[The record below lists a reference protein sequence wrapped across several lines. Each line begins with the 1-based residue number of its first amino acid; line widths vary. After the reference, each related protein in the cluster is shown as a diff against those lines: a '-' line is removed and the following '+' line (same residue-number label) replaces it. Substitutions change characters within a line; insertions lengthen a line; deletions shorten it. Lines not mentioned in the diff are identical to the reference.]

1 MISRSDLPQ
10 LTESVL
16 KEKGIPYESLV
27 ITPSSITPMQVDRL
41 PFNDDKYL
49 SRYTKITTNTY
60 KPLVVD
66 QDYKLI
72 DGHHRYDIIQRT
84 KMQSVRVLRIDLT
97 FKEVI
102 ELFKNNT

>member
-16 KEKGIPYESLV
+16 KEKGIPYESLI

-41 PFNDDKYL
+41 PFDDDKYL

-60 KPLVVD
+60 RPLVVD
-66 QDYKLI
+66 QNYKLI
-72 DGHHRYDIIQRT
+72 DGHHRYDIIHRT
-84 KMQSVRVLRIDLT
+84 NMQSVRVLRLEIT
-97 FKEVI
+97 FLEVL
-102 ELFKNNT
+102 ELFKK

>member
-1 MISRSDLPQ
+1 MISRRDLPQ

-16 KEKGIPYESLV
+16 KEKGIPYESLI
-27 ITPSSITPMQVDRL
+27 ITPSSIRPMQVDRL
-41 PFNDDKYL
+41 PFDDEKYL

-60 KPLVVD
+60 RPLVVD

-84 KMQSVRVLRIDLT
+84 NMQSVRVLRLEIT
-97 FKEVI
+97 FLEVL
-102 ELFKNNT
+102 ELFKK

>member
-16 KEKGIPYESLV
+16 KEKSIPYESLI
-27 ITPSSITPMQVDRL
+27 ITPSSIRPMQVDRL
-41 PFNDDKYL
+41 PFDDEKYL

-60 KPLVVD
+60 RPLVVD

-84 KMQSVRVLRIDLT
+84 NMQSVRVLRLEIT
-97 FKEVI
+97 FLEVL
-102 ELFKNNT
+102 ELFKK

>member
-1 MISRSDLPQ
+1 MISRRDLPQ

-27 ITPSSITPMQVDRL
+27 ITPSSIRPMQVDRL
-41 PFNDDKYL
+41 PFDDEKYL

-60 KPLVVD
+60 RPLVVD

-84 KMQSVRVLRIDLT
+84 NMQSVRVLRLEIT
-97 FKEVI
+97 FLEVL
-102 ELFKNNT
+102 ELFKK